1 MEKFNNMDMVQ
12 LVEQY
17 QKQLRIIKKQIR
29 DMEKNG
35 VKFEERKK
43 YKQLKQMKND
53 LQTSLQQMKRYL

>member
-1 MEKFNNMDMVQ
+1 MDMVQ

-17 QKQLRIIKKQIR
+17 QEQLRIIKKQIR
-29 DMEKNG
+29 DMEKKG

>member
-1 MEKFNNMDMVQ
+1 MDVVQ

-17 QKQLRIIKKQIR
+17 QEQLRIIKKQIR

>member
-17 QKQLRIIKKQIR
+17 QEQLRIIKKQIR

>member
-1 MEKFNNMDMVQ
+1 MDMVQ

-17 QKQLRIIKKQIR
+17 QEQLRIIKKQIR

>member
-17 QKQLRIIKKQIR
+17 QEQLRIIKKQIR

-43 YKQLKQMKND
+43 YKQFKQMKND

>member
-1 MEKFNNMDMVQ
+1 MDMVQ